1 MREPQFTRKV
11 HVADLEPDTSYALK
25 PGEAAHWNGCTVVQR
40 DDRYEV
46 WERHWF
52 SGWHLDE
59 VCYGGQWT
67 LHSEALPVVP
77 ERPEPVLDKLAWRA
91 ERERADDW
99 LFCEDRDPK
108 TRGASC

>member
-11 HVADLEPDTSYALK
+11 YESDLEPDTSYALK
-25 PGEAAHWNGCTVVQR
+25 PGEAAHWHGCTVVQR

-59 VCYGGQWT
+59 VCYGGTFT
-67 LHSEALPVVP
+67 LRRDPLPVVP
-77 ERPEPVLDKLAWRA
+77 ERLEPVLDKLAWRA
-91 ERERADDW
+91 AHDDK
-99 LFCEDRDPK
+99 LNHYYREDRDFSKRPI
-108 TRGASC
+108 